1 MRTNSGVVTGASG
14 AGMTGDGRSSRS
26 GYRVSTRLLATKGGA
41 EPLSKPGN
49 PFMLVK
55 DNHVVRTD
63 EERLTEAVI
72 DATLDI
78 LMEPPSSAK
87 APRGAAPL
95 TDLLDPKLIDAGRR
109 KRPDPDSWD

>member
-1 MRTNSGVVTGASG
+1 
-14 AGMTGDGRSSRS
+14 MTDNDRSSRS
-26 GYRVSTRLLATKGGA
+26 GYRVTSHLLATKGGA

-49 PFMLVK
+49 PFMLVR

-63 EERLTEAVI
+63 EERLAEAVI

-78 LMEPPSSAK
+78 LMEPPPGGR

-95 TDLLDPKLIDAGRR
+95 TDLLDPKLIDAARR
-109 KRPDPDSWD
+109 KRPDPDS